1 MAQAAFAA
9 ASVAARG
16 VAALLGGRV
25 GSVVD
30 GQVVAGQGSAITL
43 DDPATGLPLLG
54 YADAGAAVARAAA
67 EGAARAQRGWIALSA
82 AERGRRLW
90 ALGAAIRAEAEALAT
105 LECANTGKPLRD
117 CRGEVARVAEMAE
130 YWAGWCDKVEGR
142 VVSVPSGHFVT
153 VRREPMGVVLAITPW
168 NAPLF
173 TCGWNVL
180 PALAAG
186 NGVVLKPSEYTPL
199 TSCAFGLLAVKAG
212 LPAGLVQVVAGAGGT
227 SGEALL
233 AAPEVAMVTF
243 VGGAVSGARI
253 AGACAARMIP
263 CVMELGGKSANI
275 VFADA
280 DLPAAVQ
287 GAQQAIFAGSGQ
299 SCVAGSRLLVQ
310 RSVHD
315 RFVEMLAE
323 ASSRIRLGDPMD
335 AATEAGPVCNAR
347 QFDHVRSL
355 VAAGAAEGADVF
367 IAPRGALPEAGF
379 WVPPTILAG
388 VTNEARVAQ
397 EEIFGPV
404 VAAIPFEDEAEA
416 IAIANA
422 TPFGLAGAAWTRD
435 VGRAHRVAAAVR
447 AGTFWIN
454 GYRTIHV
461 SVPFGGFGASGH
473 GRSSGQEAL
482 AAYTQAKAVWVE
494 TGVEPALGFGH
505 RPAGVGG

>member
-1 MAQAAFAA
+1 VSAFAA
-9 ASVAARG
+9 AAVAAEG
-16 VAALLGGRV
+16 VRTLLDNRV
-25 GSVVD
+25 GSLVD
-30 GQVVAGQGSAITL
+30 GLARDGEGAPIQL
-43 DDPATGLPLLG
+43 DDPATGRPLLS
-54 YADAGAAVARAAA
+54 YQDAGKVVAQAAA
-67 EGAARAQRGWIALSA
+67 AGAARAQRAWIGLSA

-90 ALGAAIRAEAEALAT
+90 VLGSLVRRDAEALAR
-105 LECANTGKPLRD
+105 LECANTGKPIRD

-130 YWAGWCDKVEGR
+130 YWAGWCDKIEGR
-142 VVSVPSGHFVT
+142 TVPVPSGHLVY
-153 VRREPMGVVLAITPW
+153 VRREPLGVVLAITPW

-199 TSCAFGLLAVKAG
+199 TSIAFGRLALEAG
-212 LPAGLVQVVAGAGGT
+212 LPEGLVQVVAGLGAT
-227 SGEALL
+227 SGAALL
-233 AAPEVAMVTF
+233 DAPEIAMVTF
-243 VGGAVSGARI
+243 VGGPASGAQI
-253 AGACAARMIP
+253 AAACAARTIP
-263 CVMELGGKSANI
+263 CVLELGGKSANI

-280 DLPAAVQ
+280 DLDVAVQ

-315 RFVEMLAE
+315 RFVASMAE
-323 ASSRIRLGDPMD
+323 ASSRIVLGDPL
-335 AATEAGPVCNAR
+335 APATEAGPVCNAR
-347 QFDHVRSL
+347 QFAHVSAL
-355 VAAGAAEGADVF
+355 VAAGSVEGARI
-367 IAPRGALPEAGF
+367 IAPPRDPGLPTGGY

-388 VTNEARVAQ
+388 VGNAARVAQ

-404 VAAIPFEDEAEA
+404 VAAIPFDDEAEA
-416 IAIANA
+416 VALANA
-422 TPFGLAGAAWTRD
+422 TRFGLAGAVWTRD

-461 SVPFGGFGASGH
+461 SVPFGGYGASGH

-482 AAYTQAKAVWVE
+482 NAYTQAKAVWVE
-494 TGVEPALGFGH
+494 TADAPALGFGH
-505 RPAGVGG
+505 RPREA